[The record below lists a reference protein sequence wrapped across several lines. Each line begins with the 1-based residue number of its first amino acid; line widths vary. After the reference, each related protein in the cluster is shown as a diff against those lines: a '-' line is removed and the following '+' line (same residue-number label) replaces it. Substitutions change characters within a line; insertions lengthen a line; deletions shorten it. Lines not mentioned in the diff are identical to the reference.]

1 MPEPVRPPTEATNQ
15 SPGQGQLIMKKFRGL
30 YDAFIESLNS
40 IYYEGYAEQIRQEN
54 PELFAFEW
62 EQFQESLS

>member
-1 MPEPVRPPTEATNQ
+1 
-15 SPGQGQLIMKKFRGL
+15 MKKFRGL
-30 YDAFIESLNS
+30 YDAFTEFLDSL
-40 IYYEGYAEQIRQEN
+40 YYEGYAEKIRQEN